1 MPKRNPNGAGTVTKR
16 KDGRYQAAVYVPQ
29 PDGTRARKFVYGKTW
44 DECDEKR
51 RELVE
56 RDRQGI
62 ATPTRSAKLSEW
74 LPYWLEHFITPH
86 RKRTTVA
93 KYEMH
98 IRLYLL
104 PLLGAKG
111 LESLSPRDVRLFLAK
126 VTKQATA
133 ATAKESHKV
142 LRTALTAA
150 CRDELISRNVA
161 MMVPPPRVVSKESH
175 PWTLDETLAFLA
187 ESRKDPLYAAFAL
200 AVALGMRRG
209 EIVGL
214 RWSDVNLDDRSLV
227 VREQV
232 QRVGGQLYAD
242 TTKNGKRRPIPL
254 PRICVAAL
262 RWHRLR
268 QAEVRRTA
276 GEKWTETGYI
286 FTTRTGRPVEP
297 TNVYRS
303 FRRIAADA
311 KVPVVRMHDARHGT
325 ATLLVASGVSP
336 RVVMEI
342 LGHSQIGLTM
352 NVYTHVTQD
361 TQREA
366 LANMDR
372 LLRKPR

>member
-1 MPKRNPNGAGTVTKR
+1 MAKKKPNGSGTVTRR

-44 DECDEKR
+44 EECDQKR

-56 RDRQGI
+56 RDKQGVP
-62 ATPTRSAKLSEW
+62 TPTRSAKLSEW
-74 LPYWLEHFITPH
+74 LPYWLEHFVVPQ
-86 RKRTTVA
+86 RKRTTA
-93 KYEMH
+93 SKYEMH
-98 IRLYLL
+98 VRLYLL
-104 PLLGAKG
+104 PLLGTKG

-126 VTKQATA
+126 VTEQSSA
-133 ATAKESHKV
+133 ATAKEAHKV

-161 MMVPPPRVVSKESH
+161 MMVPPPRVVSRESQ
-175 PWTLDETLAFLA
+175 PWTLDQTLAFLTEA
-187 ESRKDPLYAAFAL
+187 RTDPLYAAFML
-200 AVALGMRRG
+200 AIALGMRRG
-209 EIVGL
+209 EIIGL
-214 RWSDVNLDDRSLV
+214 RWSDVNLDNRSLV
-227 VREQV
+227 VSEQLH
-232 QRVGGQLYAD
+232 RVDGALYAD
-242 TTKNGKRRPIPL
+242 STKNGKRRPIPL
-254 PRICVAAL
+254 PRIAVVAL
-262 RWHRLR
+262 RWQRLR
-268 QAEVRRTA
+268 QEATRQAA
-276 GEKWTETGYI
+276 GAKWVETGYI

-311 KVPVVRMHDARHGT
+311 KVPVVRLHDARHGT

-361 TQREA
+361 TQRDA